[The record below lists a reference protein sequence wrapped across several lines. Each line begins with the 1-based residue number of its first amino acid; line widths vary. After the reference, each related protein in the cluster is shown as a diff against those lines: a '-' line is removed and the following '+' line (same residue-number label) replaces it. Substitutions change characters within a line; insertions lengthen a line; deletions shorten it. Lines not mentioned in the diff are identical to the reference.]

1 MGNYN
6 SINKLSFYDMQNIV
20 NSNTNSIN
28 SNYIIIN
35 TMEINEQDCLILNTL
50 TAQREIDLFENNLD
64 KIIGKNIVIY
74 GKNSNCDKVFDK
86 YNQIKKMGFTNVY
99 LYIGGLFEWL
109 LLQDIFGC
117 EEFPTTSE
125 VIDFLK
131 YKPNNI
137 INKFLLLQ

>member
-6 SINKLSFYDMQNIV
+6 SINKLSFYDMQNII
-20 NSNTNSIN
+20 NSN

-35 TMEINEQDCLILNTL
+35 TMDINEQDCLILNTL
-50 TAQREIDLFENNLD
+50 TAHREIDLFENNLD
-64 KIIGKNIVIY
+64 KILGKNIVIY
-74 GKNSNCDKVFDK
+74 GKNSNCDKLFNK

-109 LLQDIFGC
+109 LLQDIFGSD
-117 EEFPTTSE
+117 EFPTTSE

-131 YKPNNI
+131 YKPDNITNN
-137 INKFLLLQ
+137 FLLLQ